1 MKPPFRDRGNS
12 SGGWSDKK
20 KFGSSKPWERS
31 GGRDFDRPAMHDA
44 VCSECGKDCQVPF
57 RPTGDRPIFCSNC
70 FKRDE
75 NAGPRRSEGGDFRK
89 SFDQKPLF
97 KATCEKCGSACE
109 VPFRPNGSKP
119 VYCKACFAG
128 SDTAKNS
135 NTEQTKEQF
144 KIVNTKL
151 DAILKALKSVAVDPI
166 MQDEKAI
173 DGIEIRSIEQEKP
186 AKKAA
191 KKKAPAKKK
200 K

>member
-1 MKPPFRDRGNS
+1 MKPPYRDRGNS

-20 KFGSSKPWERS
+20 KFGASKPWEHS
-31 GGRDFDRPAMHDA
+31 GGRDFDRPMHDA

-57 RPTGDRPIFCSNC
+57 KPTGDRPIFCSFC
-70 FKRDE
+70 FKKDE
-75 NAGPRRSEGGDFRK
+75 NAGSRRSEGGDFRK

-119 VYCKACFAG
+119 VYCKACFSG

-144 KIVNTKL
+144 KVVNAKL
-151 DAILKALKSVAVDPI
+151 DAILKALTLIAPSAIQK
-166 MQDEKAI
+166 DEIAI
-173 DGIEIRSIEQEKP
+173 DGLDVRAIEKEKP
-186 AKKAA
+186 VKKTA
-191 KKKAPAKKK
+191 KKKTAVKAKK
-200 K
+200 